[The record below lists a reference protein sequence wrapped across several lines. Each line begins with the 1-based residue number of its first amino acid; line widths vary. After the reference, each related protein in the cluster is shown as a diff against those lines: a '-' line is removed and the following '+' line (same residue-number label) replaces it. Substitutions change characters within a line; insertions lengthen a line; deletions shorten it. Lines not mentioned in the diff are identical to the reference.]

1 MKPSELRCCI
11 NLIAMYGK
19 WKSDIGCRRSI
30 GDLMRFLDPIE
41 GWNCCKSTWF
51 DLQSLRAIDRRP
63 VAWWTLGDPGMR
75 HCHVGNVAPFFCC
88 CRCCCCCC
96 CCCLFLW
103 GLLEM
108 LEDSCKFFEEL
119 LRLIHNDIMQ
129 LKMRD
134 SWTNS
139 FEGRRRDALKLF
151 AISLSL
157 SCRFSL
163 KCDWII
169 RKGWWGDSRRDSF
182 KDSSRDST
190 NRCWVMAQSR
200 RCLLTYD
207 AGRFC
212 HSPIN
217 IHPISHS

>member
-1 MKPSELRCCI
+1 MIWFAEPQSHRSAASCVVNPRWPRDATLPC
-11 NLIAMYGK
+11 
-19 WKSDIGCRRSI
+19 WQRRSI
-30 GDLMRFLDPIE
+30 
-41 GWNCCKSTWF
+41 
-51 DLQSLRAIDRRP
+51 
-63 VAWWTLGDPGMR
+63 
-75 HCHVGNVAPFFCC
+75 FCC
-88 CRCCCCCC
+88 CCRCCCCC

-103 GLLEM
+103 GLLEI
-108 LEDSCKFFEEL
+108 LEDSWKFFEEL

-200 RCLLTYD
+200 PWLLTYD
-207 AGRFC
+207 PGRFC